1 MLLEPFSLRHDIVP
15 MNRPWNETYRKL
27 MGDGVYSL
35 CQLSFEGLRGFR
47 LPLKRSQSSL
57 FYAAMSPDPLDWIN
71 GDLTPVHPE
80 PEKCHRC
87 DIVESLGGNLVL
99 PPPMVSS

>member
-35 CQLSFEGLRGFR
+35 CQLSFEGLSGS
-47 LPLKRSQSSL
+47 LKVHCTH
-57 FYAAMSPDPLDWIN
+57 
-71 GDLTPVHPE
+71 DLMHYSAGSVGI
-80 PEKCHRC
+80 
-87 DIVESLGGNLVL
+87 DSI
-99 PPPMVSS
+99 PPKLIKLA